1 MEKLQRLSSKES
13 SGEQVLDGVYR
24 IVMDVH
30 VTADKKITLK
40 DIEKR
45 VAEAGTIEDI
55 VVEKYTPRVTAPAFT
70 VGDTVELTADYSC
83 TKSVYL
89 DTGGNLVISDKPV
102 TANVE
107 KVGDFSIN
115 LPAGTIAEVNKHAS
129 DNQAEILFTGESI
142 ELGELNRVA
151 YLGILELPCSLFTKA
166 EL

>member
-1 MEKLQRLSSKES
+1 MKLQGLSSKES

-24 IVMDVH
+24 IVMDVQ
-30 VTADKKITLK
+30 VTADKKITLQELHK
-40 DIEKR
+40 KVAEMGSVDDIVIEKYDPG
-45 VAEAGTIEDI
+45 ATS
-55 VVEKYTPRVTAPAFT
+55 AFA

-115 LPAGTIAEVNKHAS
+115 LPKGTIAEVNKHAA
-129 DNQAEILFTGESI
+129 DNQAEILFTGESV
-142 ELGELNRVA
+142 ELGDLNRVA
-151 YLGILELPCSLFTKA
+151 YLGILELPCSLFIKA